1 MSDDGMQAKIAEVKT
16 VEDIKPILIGMLT
29 EIDEGYEDAYARVRE
44 QADAIR
50 AANAEIKSLA
60 DKIRVLEAEIA
71 ELRKL
76 STGDMK

>member
-1 MSDDGMQAKIAEVKT
+1 MSDDGMQAKIAEIES
-16 VEDIKPILIGMLT
+16 VEDVKPILIGMLT

-50 AANAEIKSLA
+50 AATAEIKSLT
-60 DKIRVLEAEIA
+60 DKIKVLEAEIA

-76 STGDMK
+76 STGDLK

>member
-1 MSDDGMQAKIAEVKT
+1 MSDDGIQAKIAEVKT

-44 QADAIR
+44 QSDAIR
-50 AANAEIKSLA
+50 AANAEIKSLTG
-60 DKIRVLEAEIA
+60 KIRVLEAEIA

>member
-1 MSDDGMQAKIAEVKT
+1 MSDDGIQAKIA
-16 VEDIKPILIGMLT
+16 EDIKPILIGMLT

-44 QADAIR
+44 QSDAIR
-50 AANAEIKSLA
+50 AANAEIKSLTG
-60 DKIRVLEAEIA
+60 KIIVLEAEIA

>member
-1 MSDDGMQAKIAEVKT
+1 MSDDGLQAKIAEIKSI
-16 VEDIKPILIGMLT
+16 EDVKPILIGMLT

-50 AANAEIKSLA
+50 AANTEIKSLT
-60 DKIRVLEAEIA
+60 DKIRVLEAEIT
-71 ELRKL
+71 ELRRL